1 MDEYIITHVEKMS
14 SLIDS
19 IVNDDELTDND
30 KVSIINSGIY
40 QIQTKTYNI
49 KESYRERGE

>member
-1 MDEYIITHVEKMS
+1 MDEYLKTHVEKMS
-14 SLIDS
+14 SLIYKM
-19 IVNDDELTDND
+19 INDDELTEND

-49 KESYRERGE
+49 KESYKE